1 MTENQ
6 SFLQE
11 QQGRSQDFTFPR
23 RELLQRLASAAL
35 FCLIPCSKPTFEIPQ
50 KYSMPKFAIGDQV
63 SSPYIDEYGDE
74 DESSPSEL
82 GEVMGVCWH
91 PENQQWE
98 YIVNWTA
105 GSSSSWMYPVFDGFL
120 LEEYRLRLVSHV

>member
-1 MTENQ
+1 MPHSANCLE
-6 SFLQE
+6 
-11 QQGRSQDFTFPR
+11 GRSQDFIFSR
-23 RELLQRLASAAL
+23 RGLLQWFAL
-35 FCLIPCSKPTFEIPQ
+35 TILPFLVPRSSFEIPL
-50 KYSMPKFAIGDQV
+50 KYPKPKFVIGDQV
-63 SSPYIDEYGDE
+63 TSPYIDEYGDE
-74 DESSPSEL
+74 DESSPSEF

-120 LEEYRLRLVSHV
+120 LEECSLRIVRHA